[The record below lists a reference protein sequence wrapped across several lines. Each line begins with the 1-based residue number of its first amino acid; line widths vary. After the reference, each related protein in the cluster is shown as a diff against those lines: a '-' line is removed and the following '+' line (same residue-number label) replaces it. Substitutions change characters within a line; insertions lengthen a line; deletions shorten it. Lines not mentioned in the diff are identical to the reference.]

1 MGVVQAVLSKIGKKT
16 TGLERAFDRL
26 QRQGVVAP
34 DIKRERVIGTAKVS
48 ASPAERL
55 IKIPTQDRADITDY
69 LKARMGEGDL
79 NTSTILH
86 ENDHLRGRGYWGD
99 RAMMRAW
106 RAGNVMTESPMM
118 ASLQDDAIR
127 ATRRL
132 SPEEGELQ
140 THVNQLE
147 AIPFL
152 RKNIIGHDMQPDEIL
167 ADSAARFEGHQ
178 RKMQRTGQLPIGDR
192 DWMQEL
198 AVASTAGDRVESTVE
213 AMRAFAQQ
221 QRKRYPNLQ
230 EGKVPPKQGRLF

>member
-16 TGLERAFDRL
+16 QGLERAFDRL
-26 QRQGVVAP
+26 QRQGVIAP
-34 DIKRERVIGTAKVS
+34 DIKRERLVGQKVS
-48 ASPAERL
+48 ADPSERL
-55 IKIPTQDRADITDY
+55 IKIPTQERADITDY

-79 NTSTILH
+79 NIATMLH
-86 ENDHLRGRGYWGD
+86 ENDHLRPRDYWND
-99 RAMMRAW
+99 RAVMRAW
-106 RAGNVMTESPMM
+106 RAGNVMTQSPMM
-118 ASLQDDAIR
+118 ATLRDDAIR

-132 SPEEGELQ
+132 DPSEGELQ
-140 THVNQLE
+140 SHVNQLE
-147 AIPFL
+147 AIPYL

-178 RKMQRTGQLPIGDR
+178 RKMRRTGQLPIGDR
-192 DWMQEL
+192 NWMQEL

-230 EGKVPPKQGRLF
+230 EGKVPTQGKLF